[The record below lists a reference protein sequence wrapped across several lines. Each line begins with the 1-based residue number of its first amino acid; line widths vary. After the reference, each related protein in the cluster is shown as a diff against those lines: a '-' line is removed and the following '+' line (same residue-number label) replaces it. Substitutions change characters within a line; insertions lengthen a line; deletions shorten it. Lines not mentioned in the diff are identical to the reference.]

1 MNGVFFIM
9 KRTVDFSMFR
19 CPLCDSSMDA
29 ASGKSLIC
37 TERGHTFDLSRHGYV
52 NFLTKPVK
60 TSYGAELFEARSR
73 LIGECG
79 FFDPLHDAIAELISH
94 PTSGHEA
101 FTILDSGCGEDSHL
115 NALCGF
121 DYAGKAA
128 IGTGIDLSKDGILKP
143 SKAFKDQMWAVAD
156 VARAPF
162 HDRQFDVVLSIFS
175 PSNYAEFHR
184 LLKND
189 GMLVKVVPR
198 SDYLIELRQFLYN
211 DSPRRTYSNAA
222 AVERFTANAAH
233 SHPVRLRYVKT
244 LDQQAIHWLLKMTP
258 LAWSALKDRVSLL
271 KEMKSAD
278 ITVDVDI
285 LIGMK

>member
-1 MNGVFFIM
+1 
-9 KRTVDFSMFR
+9 
-19 CPLCDSSMDA
+19 
-29 ASGKSLIC
+29 
-37 TERGHTFDLSRHGYV
+37 
-52 NFLTKPVK
+52 
-60 TSYGAELFEARSR
+60 
-73 LIGECG
+73 
-79 FFDPLHDAIAELISH
+79 
-94 PTSGHEA
+94 
-101 FTILDSGCGEDSHL
+101 
-115 NALCGF
+115 
-121 DYAGKAA
+121 
-128 IGTGIDLSKDGILKP
+128 
-143 SKAFKDQMWAVAD
+143 MWAVAD

-198 SDYLIELRQFLYN
+198 SDYLIELRQFLYT

-233 SHPVRLRYVKT
+233 SRPVRLRYVKT

-258 LAWSALKDRVSLL
+258 LAWSAPKDRISLL
-271 KEMKSAD
+271 KEMKTAD

>member
-94 PTSGHEA
+94 PKSGHEA
-101 FTILDSGCGEDSHL
+101 FTILDSGCGEGSHL

-128 IGTGIDLSKDGILKP
+128 IGTGIDLSKDGILKA
-143 SKAFKDQMWAVAD
+143 SKAFKDLMWAVAD

-162 HDRQFDVVLSIFS
+162 HDRQFDVVLSIF
-175 PSNYAEFHR
+175 
-184 LLKND
+184 
-189 GMLVKVVPR
+189 
-198 SDYLIELRQFLYN
+198 
-211 DSPRRTYSNAA
+211 RRPIMQS
-222 AVERFTANAAH
+222 FI
-233 SHPVRLRYVKT
+233 
-244 LDQQAIHWLLKMTP
+244 DC
-258 LAWSALKDRVSLL
+258 
-271 KEMKSAD
+271 
-278 ITVDVDI
+278 
-285 LIGMK
+285 